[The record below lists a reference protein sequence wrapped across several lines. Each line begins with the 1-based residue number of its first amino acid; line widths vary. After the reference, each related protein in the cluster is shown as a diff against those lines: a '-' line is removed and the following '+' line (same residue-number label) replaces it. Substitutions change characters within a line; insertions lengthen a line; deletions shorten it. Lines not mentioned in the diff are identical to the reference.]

1 MSTQYGFFID
11 SARCTG
17 CKTCELACKDYK
29 NLTPEVSFRRIYE
42 YAGGDWQEDNGV
54 WQQNVFAYYLSIA
67 CNHCED
73 PACTKVCPSGAMH
86 KRDDGFVVVNEA
98 VCIGCRYCHMACPYG
113 APQYNADKGH
123 MTKCDGCHER
133 VAEGKKPICVESCPL
148 RALDFGPIAE
158 LRAKHGQLAQW
169 PRCRRRTLPGR
180 VSLLNLTPMPVRV
193 AIPPVI
199 WQIQRRCEM
208 GSGWH
213 EWPLVLFT
221 VLGQCVVGATLVSG
235 LGWLSLTNQR
245 EAQQRLVRSMF
256 FIWLLMGIGFL
267 ASVMH
272 LGSPLRAFNSL
283 NRVGASALSNE
294 IASGALFFAV
304 GGFWW
309 LLAVLGKM
317 PAALGKVWLVIAML
331 LGLLF
336 VLAMTRVY
344 QIDTVPT
351 WYNGYTTSA
360 FFLTMLLSGP
370 LFAALLLRL
379 AKVNFNGWF
388 FAGLSVAALAIGA
401 VVIIMQS
408 AGLSTIHSSV
418 QQAAT
423 LLPDYGTLQALRL
436 ILLAL
441 GLGCWLCPLIRRQPP
456 RATALLIGLL
466 LVLIAECI
474 GRGLFYGLHMT
485 VGMAVAG

>member
-1 MSTQYGFFID
+1 
-11 SARCTG
+11 
-17 CKTCELACKDYK
+17 
-29 NLTPEVSFRRIYE
+29 
-42 YAGGDWQEDNGV
+42 
-54 WQQNVFAYYLSIA
+54 
-67 CNHCED
+67 
-73 PACTKVCPSGAMH
+73 
-86 KRDDGFVVVNEA
+86 
-98 VCIGCRYCHMACPYG
+98 
-113 APQYNADKGH
+113 
-123 MTKCDGCHER
+123 
-133 VAEGKKPICVESCPL
+133 
-148 RALDFGPIAE
+148 
-158 LRAKHGQLAQW
+158 
-169 PRCRRRTLPGR
+169 
-180 VSLLNLTPMPVRV
+180 
-193 AIPPVI
+193 
-199 WQIQRRCEM
+199 M

-221 VLGQCVVGATLVSG
+221 VLGQCVVGATLISG
-235 LGWLSLTNQR
+235 LVWLELADQR
-245 EAQQRLVRSMF
+245 EARQRLVRSMF

-272 LGSPLRAFNSL
+272 FGSPLRAFNSL

-309 LLAVLGKM
+309 LLAVLEKM
-317 PAALGKVWLVIAML
+317 PAAQGKIWLVITLL

-351 WYNGYTTSA
+351 WYTGYTTSA
-360 FFLTMLLSGP
+360 FFLTVLLSGP
-370 LFAALLLRL
+370 LFAALLLQM
-379 AKVNFNGWF
+379 AKVDVNGWF
-388 FAGLSVAALAIGA
+388 IAGLSVAALVISAA
-401 VVIIMQS
+401 VIVMQS
-408 AGLSTIHSSV
+408 TGLSTIHSSV
-418 QQAAT
+418 QQAAS
-423 LLPDYGTLQALRL
+423 LLPNYGRLQALRL

-456 RATALLIGLL
+456 RAVGLLAGLL

>member
-1 MSTQYGFFID
+1 
-11 SARCTG
+11 
-17 CKTCELACKDYK
+17 
-29 NLTPEVSFRRIYE
+29 
-42 YAGGDWQEDNGV
+42 
-54 WQQNVFAYYLSIA
+54 
-67 CNHCED
+67 
-73 PACTKVCPSGAMH
+73 
-86 KRDDGFVVVNEA
+86 
-98 VCIGCRYCHMACPYG
+98 
-113 APQYNADKGH
+113 
-123 MTKCDGCHER
+123 
-133 VAEGKKPICVESCPL
+133 
-148 RALDFGPIAE
+148 
-158 LRAKHGQLAQW
+158 
-169 PRCRRRTLPGR
+169 
-180 VSLLNLTPMPVRV
+180 
-193 AIPPVI
+193 
-199 WQIQRRCEM
+199 M

-221 VLGQCVVGATLVSG
+221 VLGQCVVGATLFSG
-235 LGWLSLTNQR
+235 LVWLELADQR
-245 EAQQRLVRSMF
+245 EARQRLVRSMF

-309 LLAVLGKM
+309 LLAVLEKM
-317 PAALGKVWLVIAML
+317 PAALGKIWLVIALL

-351 WYNGYTTSA
+351 WYTGYTTSA
-360 FFLTMLLSGP
+360 FFLTILLSGP
-370 LFAALLLRL
+370 LFAALLLQM
-379 AKVNFNGWF
+379 AKVDVNGWF
-388 FAGLSVAALAIGA
+388 IAGLSVAALVISAA
-401 VVIIMQS
+401 VIVMQS

-418 QQAAT
+418 QQAAS
-423 LLPDYGTLQALRL
+423 LLPNYGRLQALRL

-456 RATALLIGLL
+456 RAVGLL
-466 LVLIAECI
+466 AGLVLVLIAECI